1 MKLFYQDSTIEVELS
16 AQKINY
22 LCIEKHS
29 LFRHMLLQ
37 LCDQCNGGEGPWI
50 YNVNAKGEPIDKEF
64 HMIMNPIQV
73 DVNSKSIL
81 TKLNAN
87 LVKESNLMI
96 EELHDIV
103 TKLHQFFYSLELSSL
118 IDIEHK
124 EEIVAADIIKLG
136 AFKIHEVDKDAVERL
151 LDYIDIINELLKP
164 DLFVIVNIDMY
175 LDLEELDLFFKTIL
189 AKQLCLVCISSTS
202 QVMKDIDKS
211 LINGYTL
218 DSDFC
223 LI

>member
-1 MKLFYQDSTIEVELS
+1 MKLFYKDSTIEVDLNV
-16 AQKINY
+16 QKINY

-37 LCDQCNGGEGPWI
+37 LYNQCNGGEGPWI
-50 YNVNAKGEPIDKEF
+50 YNVNAKGESIDKEF

-87 LVKESNLMI
+87 LVKDSNLMV

-103 TKLHQFFYSLELSSL
+103 TKLHQFFYTLELSSL

-136 AFKIHEVDKDAVERL
+136 AFKVHETDKDAVERL
-151 LDYIDIINELLKP
+151 LDYIDIVNELLKP
-164 DLFVIVNIDMY
+164 DLFVIVNIEMY
-175 LDLEELDLFFKTIL
+175 LDLEEL
-189 AKQLCLVCISSTS
+189 
-202 QVMKDIDKS
+202 
-211 LINGYTL
+211 
-218 DSDFC
+218 
-223 LI
+223 

>member
-1 MKLFYQDSTIEVELS
+1 MKLFYKDSTIEVDLNV
-16 AQKINY
+16 QKINY

-37 LCDQCNGGEGPWI
+37 LYNQCNGGEGTWI
-50 YNVNAKGEPIDKEF
+50 YNVNAKGESIDKEF

-87 LVKESNLMI
+87 LVKDSNLMV

-103 TKLHQFFYSLELSSL
+103 TKLHQFFYTLELSSL

-136 AFKIHEVDKDAVERL
+136 AFKVHETDKDAVERL
-151 LDYIDIINELLKP
+151 LDYIDIVNELLKP
-164 DLFVIVNIDMY
+164 DLFVIVNIEMY
-175 LDLEELDLFFKTIL
+175 LDLEELELFFKTIL
-189 AKQLCLVCISSTS
+189 GKQLFVLCISSTS

>member
-1 MKLFYQDSTIEVELS
+1 MKLFYQDSTIEVDLNV
-16 AQKINY
+16 QKINY

-37 LCDQCNGGEGPWI
+37 LYDQCHGEEGPWI
-50 YNVNAKGEPIDKEF
+50 YNVNAKGEAIDKEI

-81 TKLNAN
+81 TKLNTN
-87 LVKESNLMI
+87 LLKESNLMI

-103 TKLHQFFYSLELSSL
+103 TKLHQFFYPLELSSF

-124 EEIVAADIIKLG
+124 EEIVATDIIKLG
-136 AFKIHEVDKDAVERL
+136 AFKVHETDKDAVDRL
-151 LDYIDIINELLKP
+151 LDYMDIVNELLKP
-164 DLFVIVNIDMY
+164 DLFVIANIEMY

-189 AKQLCLVCISSTS
+189 AKQLCVLCISSTS

>member
-1 MKLFYQDSTIEVELS
+1 MKLFYQDSTIEVDLNV
-16 AQKINY
+16 QKINY

-29 LFRHMLLQ
+29 LFRHILLQ
-37 LCDQCNGGEGPWI
+37 LYNQCNGGEGPWI
-50 YNVNAKGEPIDKEF
+50 YNVNAKGEPIDKSF

-73 DVNSKSIL
+73 DVNNKSVL

-87 LVKESNLMI
+87 LVKESNLMM
-96 EELHDIV
+96 EELHDVV
-103 TKLHQFFYSLELSSL
+103 TKLHQFFYTLELSSF

-136 AFKIHEVDKDAVERL
+136 AFKVHETDKDAVDRL
-151 LDYIDIINELLKP
+151 LDYIDIVNELLKP
-164 DLFVIVNIDMY
+164 DLFVIDNIEMY
-175 LDLEELDLFFKTIL
+175 LDFEELDLFFKTIL
-189 AKQLCLVCISSTS
+189 GKQLCVLCISSTS

>member
-1 MKLFYQDSTIEVELS
+1 MKLFYQDSTIEIDLNT
-16 AQKINY
+16 QKINY

-37 LCDQCNGGEGPWI
+37 LYDQCQGGEGPWI
-50 YNVNAKGEPIDKEF
+50 YNVNAKGEAIDKEI
-64 HMIMNPIQV
+64 HMIMNPIQI

-103 TKLHQFFYSLELSSL
+103 TKLHQFFYTLELSSL

-136 AFKIHEVDKDAVERL
+136 SFKVHEADKDAVERL
-151 LDYIDIINELLKP
+151 LDYIDIVNELLKP

-189 AKQLCLVCISSTS
+189 AKQHCLLCISSTS
-202 QVMKDIDKS
+202 QVMKDIDKL